1 MRKLMAVLLLTGSA
15 GLSAHAQE
23 CCVKVE
29 VFGGYSYFNASPKTD
44 RIPPEP
50 INSSNIFDGR
60 IGQHGFGVNVAGRIK
75 GKLGIVGD
83 FSFQSADEKVFNLN
97 TDTST
102 LVFLAG
108 PRLSIRN
115 QETTLFAQ
123 ALIGGIRRK
132 VENTNLNITATDLA
146 LGFGG
151 GLDIGFKRHFAFRA
165 FELDYLPSRGSDALS
180 NIGKRWS
187 QNFRAQIGFV
197 FRFGD

>member
-1 MRKLMAVLLLTGSA
+1 MRKLLTVMLLLGVPALTA
-15 GLSAHAQE
+15 QAQE
-23 CCVKVE
+23 CCVKIE
-29 VFGGYSYFNASPKTD
+29 AFAGYSYFNASPKTD
-44 RIPPEP
+44 RIPPDP
-50 INSSNIFDGR
+50 NSNPGIFDGR
-60 IGQHGFGVNVAGRIK
+60 IGQHGFGVNIAGRIK

-123 ALIGGIRRK
+123 ALMGGIRRK
-132 VENTNLNITATDLA
+132 VDNINLHITATDLA

-151 GLDIGFKRHFAFRA
+151 GLDIGFKKHVAFRA
-165 FELDYLPSRGSDALS
+165 FEFDYLPSRGSDALP